1 MTDRELIDLITE
13 YSYLRTRI
21 KEIAFKLKEELEER
35 ERNEQIQLRA
45 EEKRLYESPGTCKKS
60 SRRKRKRFI

>member
-13 YSYLRTRI
+13 YAYLKRWLERVTS
-21 KEIAFKLKEELEER
+21 KLKEELEER

-45 EEKRLYESPGTCKKS
+45 EKKRLYESPGTCKKGS
-60 SRRKRKRFI
+60 NKKKQN